1 MPRPNATYTER
12 IVGPGK
18 FDGSIVEPM
27 DGPIN
32 PSSPNEGY
40 NAHVVEIPSYGSLY
54 PNIFECFPPSL
65 VKLHDIWKKIQ
76 CNLATIISSFE
87 TPFYII
93 ITLGA
98 EGDFERRKLCF
109 TGRSIYS
116 ISKRLLCHTYSI
128 AFDAYDRALRTS
140 ARKYVRTAL
149 KVFKVRDKARWRVWF
164 QPTPRARARAY
175 LRCSS

>member
-98 EGDFERRKLCF
+98 EGVGKGTLKGESFVLPVAVFIRSRNDFY
-109 TGRSIYS
+109 I
-116 ISKRLLCHTYSI
+116 IPI
-128 AFDAYDRALRTS
+128 
-140 ARKYVRTAL
+140 V
-149 KVFKVRDKARWRVWF
+149 
-164 QPTPRARARAY
+164 
-175 LRCSS
+175 